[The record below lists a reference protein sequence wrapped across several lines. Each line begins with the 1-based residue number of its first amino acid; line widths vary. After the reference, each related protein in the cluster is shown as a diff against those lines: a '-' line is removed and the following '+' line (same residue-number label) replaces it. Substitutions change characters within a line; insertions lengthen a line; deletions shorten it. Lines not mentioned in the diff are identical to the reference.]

1 MLSPVPAWMLSKPHL
16 EEKVLRCHQQLCHHA
31 PLPAV
36 GEPRSSASW
45 HHSHCFTITILTG
58 MSLLASP
65 SAFH

>member
-1 MLSPVPAWMLSKPHL
+1 MLSPVPARMLSRPHL
-16 EEKVLRCHQQLCHHA
+16 EEKALRLHQQLCCHA

-45 HHSHCFTITILTG
+45 QHSRCFAVTILTG
-58 MSLLASP
+58 MSLLASA